1 MRARLVA
8 FAALLFFLLAL
19 SPVIIMKR
27 KTPHKAVPRRQND
40 ARTQTSHF
48 FASETASADNPV
60 PDDSVLPLGG
70 GTRQAAGLFFQIR
83 EYFPPPDRTPFL
95 SLLCKGMH
103 AW

>member
-19 SPVIIMKR
+19 SPVMKR

-48 FASETASADNPV
+48 FASETASGDNPL
-60 PDDSVLPLGG
+60 PDASVLPPGG
-70 GTRQAAGLFFQIR
+70 GPRQAAGLFF
-83 EYFPPPDRTPFL
+83 F
-95 SLLCKGMH
+95 
-103 AW
+103 